1 MARDNE
7 IEYTEVRVDGEEN
20 NLPHQD
26 KSVTVLTINSKPGV
40 LRQIRAAD
48 REMAREFEMVL
59 RGRSQTKIK
68 VEAEDI
74 HPPVLTVTAGKGF
87 MVIVQDVTNEVPNF
101 PQSEDEASGPENQAG
116 VVVVQVD
123 LQDHEGRRD

>member
-26 KSVTVLTINSKPGV
+26 KSVTVLTINFKPGV

-48 REMAREFEMVL
+48 REMAGEFE
-59 RGRSQTKIK
+59 TKIK

-74 HPPVLTVTAGKGF
+74 HPPVLTVTAG
-87 MVIVQDVTNEVPNF
+87 
-101 PQSEDEASGPENQAG
+101 GPG
-116 VVVVQVD
+116 
-123 LQDHEGRRD
+123 GSTGS

>member
-7 IEYTEVRVDGEEN
+7 KEYTVVRGYEEEN
-20 NLPHQD
+20 NLPHQN

-48 REMAREFEMVL
+48 REMAGEFE
-59 RGRSQTKIK
+59 TKIK

-74 HPPVLTVTAGKGF
+74 HPVLTVTTTP
-87 MVIVQDVTNEVPNF
+87 VVLVQDVSNEMPNF
-101 PQSEDEASGPENQAG
+101 PQSEDQAG